1 MRRLYDRYV
10 GWAMATGL
18 RFIPERTDAE
28 DVVQDAFVKVLT
40 HLNQFHYR
48 GEGSLKAWVGRIVAN
63 CALDFLKKRRAW
75 QTVFIENVAVDEGSD
90 AAEDEPD
97 VEGVPPDVLMEL
109 IGQLPTGYRTV
120 LNLFVFEGMSHKEIA
135 RQLGI
140 KPDTSAS
147 QFSRAKSMLGRM
159 IRDRKI
165 MKEGLN
171 KQEQR

>member
-1 MRRLYDRYV
+1 MRRLYDRYA

-18 RFIPERTDAE
+18 RFIPERADAE

-40 HLNQFHYR
+40 HLGQFHYR

-63 CALDFLKKRRAW
+63 CALDFLKERRAW
-75 QTVFIENVAVDEGSD
+75 QTVFVENMADD
-90 AAEDEPD
+90 DLAEDEPD

-109 IGQLPTGYRTV
+109 IGQLPVGYRTV
-120 LNLFVFEGMSHKEIA
+120 LNLFVFEGMSHKEIG

-147 QFSRAKSMLGRM
+147 QYSRAKAMLGRM
-159 IRDRKI
+159 IKNRKT
-165 MKEGLN
+165 MKEGPN
-171 KQEQR
+171 KQEQK